1 MSPGDASPFSASF
14 RQRHCTFACASASS
28 PVTARS
34 CRSNR
39 PSRALRADPLQRHP
53 PDRFRLAP
61 VAHATRIDKVYFDQ
75 APLMRFSS
83 PSALTGRDA
92 CCPGRPASGRSRF
105 DVSACRRAR
114 AIRDRRRG
122 VRPCGFPP
130 GRTAAMVLDAW
141 RTRAGGAFRSNPS
154 PAPSPFD
161 RRPARPRVDGLLL
174 ASRSSFRSPVRGG
187 DGVPV
192 LTTPTGDPTSS
203 SAAAVILPPEPGHS
217 PTRSLAR
224 RSKPASDSGT
234 RGLTGAMGPSLV
246 LAAGGA
252 PGVRSLRRFHPA
264 GGWACISA
272 GPGPHAVRAHRPP
285 RFIFVGV
292 TGRLLEVSPEKRSAG
307 DDMASASGL
316 RFPSAIRFRGLPGR
330 GSILPWALPLAGL
343 RTRFRA
349 PARARPLCGSSV
361 SGAQAQATLPV
372 RRPLSAHGLRAS
384 FPISDAFGD
393 VLVEP
398 SLTCGDAAPPS
409 RAGPSAY

>member
-1 MSPGDASPFSASF
+1 
-14 RQRHCTFACASASS
+14 
-28 PVTARS
+28 V
-34 CRSNR
+34 
-39 PSRALRADPLQRHP
+39 
-53 PDRFRLAP
+53 
-61 VAHATRIDKVYFDQ
+61 
-75 APLMRFSS
+75 
-83 PSALTGRDA
+83 
-92 CCPGRPASGRSRF
+92 
-105 DVSACRRAR
+105 
-114 AIRDRRRG
+114 
-122 VRPCGFPP
+122 
-130 GRTAAMVLDAW
+130 W
-141 RTRAGGAFRSNPS
+141 
-154 PAPSPFD
+154 
-161 RRPARPRVDGLLL
+161 
-174 ASRSSFRSPVRGG
+174 GG

-203 SAAAVILPPEPGHS
+203 SAAAVVLPPEPGHS